1 MFACRL
7 LLSGCYIKQ
16 VSVEYI
22 LESWQAIRN
31 LAFCDASLIMQSHA
45 LVLLIGEC
53 MEIIIQ
59 SIPEKN
65 LVVEFYSRRSE
76 IATKGLNWKGS

>member
-1 MFACRL
+1 
-7 LLSGCYIKQ
+7 
-16 VSVEYI
+16 
-22 LESWQAIRN
+22 
-31 LAFCDASLIMQSHA
+31 
-45 LVLLIGEC
+45 